1 MAKINPR
8 LLLQIPL
15 LLLGSCTPV
24 VPSTSITIYT
34 NTGGYPEHSIES
46 AHVETKQV
54 LSAPVHAQKPSVN
67 KTAIRDCVTAIEKA
81 EEDPNEIGLPDLS
94 KIDGKTRDELNK
106 AVVDLLIAH
115 IKLQRAEITRLHTE
129 RKCFIGEIRAKRS

>member
-8 LLLQIPL
+8 ILLQIPL
-15 LLLGSCTPV
+15 LLLGSCTPI

-34 NTGGYPEHSIES
+34 NTGGYPERTIES

-54 LSAPVHAQKPSVN
+54 LGDLPLRPASKS
-67 KTAIRDCVTAIEKA
+67 AIRDCVTAIEKA
-81 EEDPNEIGLPDLS
+81 EEDPAEIGLPDLS

-115 IKLQRAEITRLHTE
+115 IKLQRAELTRLRTE
-129 RKCFIGEIRAKRS
+129 RKCLIGEYKARRS